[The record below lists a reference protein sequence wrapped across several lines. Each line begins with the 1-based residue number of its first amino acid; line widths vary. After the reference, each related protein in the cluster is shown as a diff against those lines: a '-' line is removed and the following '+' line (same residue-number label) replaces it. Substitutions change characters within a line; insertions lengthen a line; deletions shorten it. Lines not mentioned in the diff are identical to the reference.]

1 MSDTAATLTDVTMR
15 YREHTALDGVTTGF
29 ATDGITGLL
38 GRNGAGKTTLMQLLT
53 GHRVPTSGTVRVLGA
68 DPHEDDAVLRQI
80 CFVKE
85 SQRYPDHFRV
95 RDALSAAATLFPN
108 WDEDLARSLVTDFG
122 LPPRRPVKKLS
133 RGMVSAVGIT
143 IGLASRA
150 PLTLFDE
157 PYLGL
162 DAVARQ
168 LFYDRLIADYA
179 ENPRTV
185 ILSTHLIE
193 EISGL
198 LEHVLLIDAG
208 RVLLDDD
215 ADDLRSAALTMTGR
229 ADAVAALGRHHEVL
243 TTEILGGSSRAVV
256 RLRGPVDT
264 GDLAAAGLSAE
275 RTPLQQLVVAL
286 SSRNAA
292 TRPQAPAVVADGP
305 SSDDDHSFEGAT
317 R

>member
-1 MSDTAATLTDVTMR
+1 MTAAATVTDVTMR
-15 YREHTALDGVTTGF
+15 YREHTALAGVTASF
-29 ATDGITGLL
+29 ATDAITGLL

-53 GHRVPTSGTVRVLGA
+53 GHRVPTSGRVEVLGA
-68 DPHEDDAVLRQI
+68 DPYEDDAVLQRI

-85 SQRYPDHFRV
+85 GQRYPDHFRV
-95 RDALSAAATLFPN
+95 RDALAAAATLFPA
-108 WDEDLARSLVTDFG
+108 WDEDLARSLVADFD
-122 LPPRRPVKKLS
+122 LPARRQVNKLS

-150 PLTLFDE
+150 PVTLFDE

-179 ENPRTV
+179 EEPRTI

-198 LEHVLLIDAG
+198 LEHVVLLDAG

-215 ADDLRSAALTMTGR
+215 AEALRGSALTVTGATDR
-229 ADAVAALGRHHEVL
+229 VAALGRDHEVL
-243 TTEILGGSSRAVV
+243 TQEALGGSARAVI
-256 RLRGPVDT
+256 RLRQPVDPA
-264 GDLAAAGLSAE
+264 DLAAAGLTAE

-286 SSRNAA
+286 STHRS
-292 TRPQAPAVVADGP
+292 APAPRNDHH
-305 SSDDDHSFEGAT
+305 SDDFLGAT